1 MGGKFTKEG
10 TYVHLWLIHVVWQK
24 PTQYCKAIILQL
36 KINTKKK
43 ILVFLYV
50 CVFSHVR
57 LLATPT
63 DCSPPG
69 EVSLISCIASRF
81 FTTVPP
87 RKSFSFH
94 IGKSKRAGL
103 LSVCITSHVEIVKIL
118 RSCSICLSISHAGI

>member
-1 MGGKFTKEG
+1 MREG
-10 TYVHLWLIHVVWQK
+10 TYVHLWLIHVVVWHK
-24 PTQYCKAIILQL
+24 STHCKAIILQI

-50 CVFSHVR
+50 CVFSHVQ
-57 LLATPT
+57 LLATPM

-69 EVSLISCIASRF
+69 EVSLISWVASKF

-94 IGKSKRAGL
+94 IGESKRAGL
-103 LSVCITSHVEIVKIL
+103 LSVCITSHMEIVKTP
-118 RSCSICLSISHAGI
+118 RSCSICLSMSYAGI